1 MGTYLFKINYF
12 VWANNCF
19 KSDVGLVFIVDFEQL
34 FTYWEE
40 ALSDNHIGHMLAIKT
55 ANKWSKHVQSWQ

>member
-1 MGTYLFKINYF
+1 MST
-12 VWANNCF
+12 
-19 KSDVGLVFIVDFEQL
+19 DVGLVFIVDFEQL

-55 ANKWSKHVQSWQ
+55 ANK